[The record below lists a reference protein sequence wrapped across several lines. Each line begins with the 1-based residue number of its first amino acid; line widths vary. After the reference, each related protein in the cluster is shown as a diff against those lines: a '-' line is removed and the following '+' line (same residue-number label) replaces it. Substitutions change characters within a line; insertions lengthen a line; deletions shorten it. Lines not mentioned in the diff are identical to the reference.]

1 VEIRGEQVK
10 RILLGG
16 LALGLTTAVV
26 PLAHGATQAA
36 PTTVRLANTVVPN
49 LAKASVVGAVPS
61 TQHIQVTVGLA
72 HPNPAGEAALEKA
85 LYNKS
90 SPAYHRFLSPA
101 QYASR
106 FAVSAAD
113 FTRITNWL
121 TRDGLTVGYASPAR
135 TQVLVEGTVAQ
146 AENTF
151 DVTLNNYRLNGHSF
165 RANPA
170 AALAPSGV
178 DAVLGLQTVSN
189 YVLPQHTADPPN
201 DTCFVECLGFY
212 SPQGLWTAYH
222 LPASDKGLGVR
233 AAVIGEGETANVITA
248 LRDFE
253 SADSLPAVPT
263 RSVFVSDDKSDS
275 SGDGEWQ
282 LDSQAITGM
291 SPDLE
296 QLAFYMSQD
305 LSTVSNAISDWVN
318 DTNGPSIA
326 NMSIGGCETLNLA
339 LGTTLV
345 EEPLLQ
351 QSALEGRSLFVSTGD
366 TGGSCLFSP
375 LINLNGVENTGV
387 PNPQWPSTSEGVI
400 GVGGT
405 VLYTNTSTGERSLE
419 YTWTHGGGGT
429 SSFIPAPAW
438 QTPITLIKAP
448 CTTDYTLSPVS
459 GYVPCRG
466 VPDVSALSGD
476 ILSNGFATYDQTGT
490 RTFGAGTS
498 LSSPLWAGI
507 WARVQAAKSTSLG
520 LATPLLYGLAN
531 GGTLDAFTDISVGTN
546 VQWQAQPRTP
556 ANPTGWDFTNGLGV
570 PVGDK
575 LISDV
580 TGSTTPVATSNATLP
595 LNTTET
601 ATAPSSNPCVGTG
614 SYADPRGDV
623 TPFPADVDLTASTIG
638 DVGSNIVFTSTVSN
652 LSATPGAKEFDWDF
666 NASTGHFEVQGVLG
680 AGQVMTTAHLVD
692 AGFND
697 KNATS
702 MTVSTSGNTVTVSLP
717 LSSFDTATGLP
728 AGATLSG
735 ITMNADMIA
744 GPGATPADLAF
755 IIDQLDATSCGSVTA

>member
-1 VEIRGEQVK
+1 VK

-16 LALGLTTAVV
+16 IAVGLTTLVV
-26 PLAHGATQAA
+26 PVAHGATTAA
-36 PTTVRLANTVVPN
+36 PSTVRLANTAVPN
-49 LAKASVVGAVPS
+49 LARAALVGAVPS

-72 HPNPAGEAALEKA
+72 HPNASGEAALEKA
-85 LYNKS
+85 LYDKS
-90 SPAYHRFLSPA
+90 SPAYHRFLTPA

-106 FAVSAAD
+106 FGVSDA
-113 FTRITNWL
+113 TYSRVTSWL
-121 TRDGLTVGYASPAR
+121 TRDGLTVGYANPSH

-146 AENTF
+146 AEKTF
-151 DVTLNNYRLNGHSF
+151 DVTLNNYTLDGHSF

-178 DAVLGLQTVSN
+178 NAILGLQTVTN
-189 YVLPQHTADPPN
+189 YVLSQHNAPANDICIEECIGSFTPQD
-201 DTCFVECLGFY
+201 
-212 SPQGLWTAYH
+212 LWKAYH
-222 LPASDKGLGVR
+222 LPSTDKGMGIH

-248 LRDFE
+248 LRNFE
-253 SADSLPAVPT
+253 THYGLRTVPV

-275 SGDGEWQ
+275 SGNGEWE

-291 SPDLE
+291 APDLE
-296 QLAFYMSQD
+296 RLDFYMSQD
-305 LSTVSNAISDWVN
+305 LSTVSNSISAWVN

-351 QSALEGRSLFVSTGD
+351 QSAMEGRSLFVSTGD

-405 VLYTNTSTGERSLE
+405 VLYTSPSTGERTLE

-429 SSFIPAPAW
+429 SSFIPAPEW

-448 CTTDYTLSPVS
+448 CTTDYTLSPVTT
-459 GYVPCRG
+459 YVPCRG

-476 ILSNGFATYDQTGT
+476 ILTNGYATYDETNTQ
-490 RTFGAGTS
+490 TFGAGTS
-498 LSSPLWAGI
+498 LSSPLWAGM
-507 WARVQAAKSTSLG
+507 WVRVQAASSTGLG
-520 LATPLLYGLAN
+520 LATPLIYNLET
-531 GGTLDAFTDISVGTN
+531 GGTLDALTDISVGTN

-570 PVGDK
+570 AVGDK
-575 LISDV
+575 LTTDIA
-580 TGSTTPVATSNATLP
+580 GSTTTVATSDASLTD
-595 LNTTET
+595 TTET
-601 ATAPSSNPCVGTG
+601 QTAAGADPCVSTG
-614 SYADPRGDV
+614 SYSDPRGDAV
-623 TPFPADVDLTASTIG
+623 PFPADVDLTASTIG
-638 DVGSNIVFTSTVSN
+638 DVGSNLVFTTTVSN
-652 LSATPGAKEFDWDF
+652 MSATPAAKEYDWDF
-666 NASTGHFEVQGVLG
+666 NHGTAHFEVQGVLG
-680 AGQVMTTAHLVD
+680 AANYTTTAHLVD

-697 KNATS
+697 LGGTF
-702 MTVSTSGNTVTVSLP
+702 TV
-717 LSSFDTATGLP
+717 
-728 AGATLSG
+728 
-735 ITMNADMIA
+735 
-744 GPGATPADLAF
+744 
-755 IIDQLDATSCGSVTA
+755 

>member
-1 VEIRGEQVK
+1 MK

-16 LALGLTTAVV
+16 IAVGLTTLVV
-26 PLAHGATQAA
+26 PVAHGATTAA
-36 PTTVRLANTVVPN
+36 PSTVRLANTVVPN
-49 LAKASVVGAVPS
+49 LARAALVGAVPS

-72 HPNPAGEAALEKA
+72 HPNAAGEAALEKA
-85 LYNKS
+85 LYDKS
-90 SPAYHRFLSPA
+90 SPAYHRFLTPA

-106 FAVSAAD
+106 FGVSDA
-113 FTRITNWL
+113 TYNRVTGWL
-121 TRDGLTVGYASPAR
+121 TRDGLTVGYANPSH

-146 AENTF
+146 AEKTF
-151 DVTLNNYRLNGHSF
+151 DVTLNNYTLSGHSF

-178 DAVLGLQTVSN
+178 NAILGLQTVTN
-189 YVLPQHTADPPN
+189 YVLPQHNAPAN
-201 DTCFVECLGFY
+201 DICIEECIGSFT
-212 SPQGLWTAYH
+212 PEDLWKAYH
-222 LPASDKGLGVR
+222 LPASDKGMGIR

-253 SADSLPAVPT
+253 SHHSGFRTVPV

-282 LDSQAITGM
+282 LDTQAITGM
-291 SPDLE
+291 APDLDRID
-296 QLAFYMSQD
+296 LYMSQD
-305 LSTVSNAISDWVN
+305 LSTVSNAISAWVN

-351 QSALEGRSLFVSTGD
+351 QSAMEGRSLFVSTGD

-405 VLYTNTSTGERSLE
+405 VLYTSPSTGERTLE

-429 SSFIPAPAW
+429 SSFIPAPDW
-438 QTPITLIKAP
+438 QKPITLIKAP

-476 ILSNGFATYDQTGT
+476 ILTNGYATYDQTNT
-490 RTFGAGTS
+490 QTFGAGTS
-498 LSSPLWAGI
+498 LASPLWAGM
-507 WARVQAAKSTSLG
+507 WVRVQAATSTSLG
-520 LATPLLYGLAN
+520 LATPLIYNLET
-531 GGTLDAFTDISVGTN
+531 GGTLDALTDISVGTN

-570 PVGDK
+570 AVGDK
-575 LISDV
+575 LTTDIA
-580 TGSTTPVATSNATLP
+580 GSTTTVATSDTTTSD
-595 LNTTET
+595 TTET
-601 ATAPSSNPCVGTG
+601 QTAAGADPCVSTG
-614 SYADPRGDV
+614 SYSDPRGDAI
-623 TPFPADVDLTASTIG
+623 PFPADVDLTASTIG
-638 DVGSNIVFTSTVSN
+638 DVGSNLVFTTTVSN
-652 LSATPGAKEFDWDF
+652 MSATPAAKEYDWDF
-666 NASTGHFEVQGVLG
+666 NHGTAHFEVQGVLG
-680 AGQVMTTAHLVD
+680 AANYTTTAHLVD

-697 KNATS
+697 LGGTL
-702 MTVSTSGNTVTVSLP
+702 TVSTSGNTITVSIP
-717 LSSFDTATGLP
+717 LTSFDAATGLS
-728 AGATLSG
+728 AGASLSG
-735 ITMNADMIA
+735 ITTNADIIA

>member
-1 VEIRGEQVK
+1 MK

-26 PLAHGATQAA
+26 PIAHGATPAA
-36 PTTVRLANTVVPN
+36 PSTVRLTNTVVPN
-49 LAKASVVGAVPS
+49 LATASLVGAVPS

-85 LYNKS
+85 MYDKN
-90 SPAYHRFLSPA
+90 SPAYHRFLTPA

-113 FTRITNWL
+113 YTRVANWL
-121 TRDGLTVGYASPAR
+121 TRDGMTVGYANPAR

-146 AENTF
+146 AEQTF
-151 DVTLNNYRLNGHSF
+151 DVALNNYTLDGHSF

-170 AALAPSGV
+170 PALAPTGV
-178 DAVLGLQTVSN
+178 NAVLGLQTVSN
-189 YVLPQHTADPPN
+189 YVLPQHTASAPAN
-201 DTCFVECLGFY
+201 DICIEECIGSFT
-212 SPQGLWTAYH
+212 PQDLWKAYH
-222 LPASDKGLGVR
+222 LPASDKGMGIH
-233 AAVIGEGETANVITA
+233 AAVIGEGETANVVKA
-248 LRDFE
+248 LHFFE
-253 SADSLPAVPT
+253 SAYSLRTVPT
-263 RSVFVSDDKSDS
+263 RSVFVSDDKSDA

-291 SPDLE
+291 APDLE
-296 QLAFYMSQD
+296 RLDFYMSQD
-305 LSTVSNAISDWVN
+305 LSTVSNAISAWVN

-405 VLYTNTSTGERSLE
+405 VLYTNPTTGERTLE

-429 SSFIPAPAW
+429 SSFIPAPSW
-438 QTPITLIKAP
+438 QLPITLIKAP

-476 ILSNGFATYDQTGT
+476 IATNGYATYDQTDT
-490 RTFGAGTS
+490 QTFGAGTS
-498 LSSPLWAGI
+498 LASPLWAGM
-507 WARVQAAKSTSLG
+507 WARVQAAKSTALG
-520 LATPLLYGLAN
+520 LATPLIYNLET
-531 GGTLDAFTDISVGTN
+531 GGTLDALTDISVGTN

-570 PVGDK
+570 AVGDK
-575 LISDV
+575 LITDLA
-580 TGSTTPVATSNATLP
+580 GSTTTVATSDASLTD
-595 LNTTET
+595 TTET
-601 ATAPSSNPCVGTG
+601 QTAAAFNPCVATG

-623 TPFPADVDLTASTIG
+623 VPFPADVDLTASTIG
-638 DVGSNIVFTSTVSN
+638 DSGTDLVFTSTVSN
-652 LSATPGAKEFDWDF
+652 LSATPTAKEMDWDF
-666 NASTGHFEVQGVLG
+666 NAGPSSAHFEVQGVLG

-697 KNATS
+697 LGGTL
-702 MTVSTSGNTVTVSLP
+702 TVSTSGNTVTVSIP
-717 LSSFDTATGLP
+717 LASFRSATGLP
-728 AGATLSG
+728 SGATLSG
-735 ITMNADMIA
+735 ITMNADYIA

>member
-1 VEIRGEQVK
+1 VK

-26 PLAHGATQAA
+26 PFAHGATPAA
-36 PTTVRLANTVVPN
+36 PSTVRLANTVVPN
-49 LAKASVVGAVPS
+49 LAKATLVGAVPS

-72 HPNPAGEAALEKA
+72 HPNAAGEAALEKA
-85 LYNKS
+85 MYDKN
-90 SPAYHRFLSPA
+90 SPAYHRFLTPA

-106 FAVSAAD
+106 FGVAD
-113 FTRITNWL
+113 ATYARIASWL
-121 TRDGLTVGYASPAR
+121 TRDGMTVGYANPSH
-135 TQVLVEGTVAQ
+135 TQVLVKGTVAQ
-146 AENTF
+146 AEKTF
-151 DVTLNNYRLNGHSF
+151 DVALNNYSLSGHSF

-170 AALAPSGV
+170 PALAPTGV
-178 DAVLGLQTVSN
+178 NAVLGLQTVSN
-189 YVLPQHTADPPN
+189 YVLPKDTSTQPAN
-201 DTCFVECLGFY
+201 DICIEECIGSFT
-212 SPQGLWTAYH
+212 PQDLWKAYH
-222 LPASDKGLGVR
+222 LPASDKGMGIR
-233 AAVIGEGETANVITA
+233 AAVIGEGETANVVTA
-248 LRDFE
+248 LHYFE
-253 SADSLPAVPT
+253 THYSLRTVPT
-263 RSVFVSDDKSDS
+263 RSVFVSDDKSDA

-305 LSTVSNAISDWVN
+305 LSTVSNAISAWVN

-351 QSALEGRSLFVSTGD
+351 QSAMEGRSLFVSTGD

-405 VLYTNTSTGERSLE
+405 VLYTSPTTGERTLE

-429 SSFIPAPAW
+429 SSFIPAPDW
-438 QTPITLIKAP
+438 QLPITMIKAP
-448 CTTDYTLSPVS
+448 CTTDYTLAPVS

-476 ILSNGFATYDQTGT
+476 ILTNGFATYDQTDT
-490 RTFGAGTS
+490 QTFGAGTS
-498 LSSPLWAGI
+498 LASPLWAGM
-507 WARVQAAKSTSLG
+507 WARVQAANSTALG
-520 LATPLLYGLAN
+520 LATPWIYNLEN
-531 GGTLDAFTDISVGTN
+531 GGTLDAMTDISFGTN
-546 VQWQAQPRTP
+546 GQWQAQPRTP

-570 PVGDK
+570 AVGDK
-575 LISDV
+575 LITDIA
-580 TGSTTPVATSNATLP
+580 GSTTTVATSDASLSD
-595 LNTTET
+595 TTET
-601 ATAPSSNPCVGTG
+601 QTVAGADPCVATG

-623 TPFPADVDLTASTIG
+623 VPFPSDVDLTASTIG
-638 DVGSNIVFTSTVSN
+638 AAGSNLVFTSTVSN
-652 LSATPGAKEFDWDF
+652 LSATADAKEFDWDF
-666 NASTGHFEVQGVLG
+666 NASTGHFEVEGVLG
-680 AGQVMTTAHLVD
+680 ADDVMTTARIVD

-697 KNATS
+697 LGATA
-702 MTVSTSGNTVTVSLP
+702 TVSTSGNTVTVTIP
-717 LSSFDTATGLP
+717 LSSFNTATGLST
-728 AGATLSG
+728 GASLSG
-735 ITMNADMIA
+735 VLTQADIIA
-744 GPGATPADLAF
+744 GPGATPLDLPF
-755 IIDQLDATSCGSVTA
+755 IIDQLDASSCANVTT

>member
-1 VEIRGEQVK
+1 MK

-26 PLAHGATQAA
+26 PLAHGATPAA
-36 PTTVRLANTVVPN
+36 PATVRLANTVVPN
-49 LAKASVVGAVPS
+49 LDRATLVGAVPS
-61 TQHIQVTVGLA
+61 AQHIQVTVGLA
-72 HPNPAGEAALEKA
+72 HPNPTGEAALERAMYDK
-85 LYNKS
+85 N
-90 SPAYHRFLSPA
+90 SPAYHRFLTPA

-106 FAVSAAD
+106 FGVGAAD
-113 FTRITNWL
+113 YSRITGWL
-121 TRDGLTVGYASPAR
+121 TRDGLTVGYTNPSH

-146 AENTF
+146 AEKTF
-151 DVTLNNYRLNGHSF
+151 DVTLNDYTVGGHSF

-170 AALAPSGV
+170 AALAPAGV
-178 DAVLGLQTVSN
+178 NAVLGLQTVSN
-189 YVLPQHTADPPN
+189 YVLPKDTATKPAN
-201 DTCFVECLGFY
+201 DICIEECIGSFT
-212 SPQGLWTAYH
+212 PQDLWKAYH
-222 LPASDKGLGVR
+222 LPPTDKGMGIR

-248 LRDFE
+248 LHDFE
-253 SADSLPAVPT
+253 AAYGLRTVPT
-263 RSVFVSDDKSDS
+263 RSVFVSDDKTDS

-305 LSTVSNAISDWVN
+305 LSTVSNAISAWVN
-318 DTNGPSIA
+318 DSTGPSIA

-351 QSALEGRSLFVSTGD
+351 QSAMEGRSLFVSTGD

-375 LINLNGVENTGV
+375 LVNLNGVENTGV

-405 VLYTNTSTGERSLE
+405 VLYTSPSTGERTLE

-429 SSFIPAPAW
+429 SSFIPAPDW
-438 QTPITLIKAP
+438 QKPITLIKAP
-448 CTTDYTLSPVS
+448 CTTDYTASPVS

-476 ILSNGFATYDQTGT
+476 ILTNGYATYDQTNT
-490 RTFGAGTS
+490 KTFGAGTS
-498 LSSPLWAGI
+498 LASPLWAGI
-507 WARVQAAKSTSLG
+507 WVRVQATSSSALG
-520 LATPLLYGLAN
+520 LATPLIYGLAN
-531 GGTLDAFTDISVGTN
+531 AGTLDGLTDISVGTN

-570 PVGDK
+570 AVGDK
-575 LISDV
+575 LV
-580 TGSTTPVATSNATLP
+580 TDITGTTTTVATSDATLSD
-595 LNTTET
+595 TTET
-601 ATAPSSNPCVGTG
+601 QTAAGTNPCVATG

-623 TPFPADVDLTASTIG
+623 APFPADVDLTASTIG
-638 DVGSNIVFTSTVSN
+638 DSGSNLVFTSTVSN
-652 LSATPGAKEFDWDF
+652 LSATPAAKELDWDF
-666 NASTGHFEVQGVLG
+666 NAGTAHFEVQGVLG
-680 AGQVMTTAHLVD
+680 AGRVMTTAHLVD

-697 KNATS
+697 LGGTL
-702 MTVSTSGNTVTVSLP
+702 TVSTSGNTVTVSIP
-717 LSSFDTATGLP
+717 LASFDSATGLS

-735 ITMNADMIA
+735 ITMNADYIA

-755 IIDQLDATSCGSVTA
+755 IIDQLDATSCGTVTA